1 MLVKQKTYVNH
12 LHSAAG
18 QTEGEREDG
27 ARAAVGN
34 DAVDGGDGGID
45 GVVDFLGLAD
55 GNLVRVR
62 EIARHLLRRGV
73 RRIPHSH
80 ALSGEKKARF
90 GVSTKVTEMQAP
102 NTFGSH
108 SSKLP

>member
-1 MLVKQKTYVNH
+1 MLAKQKTYVNH

-45 GVVDFLGLAD
+45 GVIDFLGLAD

-73 RRIPHSH
+73 R
-80 ALSGEKKARF
+80 EKKARF

>member
-1 MLVKQKTYVNH
+1 MRTTQKTYINH

-18 QTEGEREDG
+18 QTEGEGEDR

-34 DAVDGGDGGID
+34 DAVNGGDGGID

-62 EIARHLLRRGV
+62 EIARHLLRGRV
-73 RRIPHSH
+73 RRIPHSE

-90 GVSTKVTEMQAP
+90 GVSTKVTEREVR

-108 SSKLP
+108 SSRLP